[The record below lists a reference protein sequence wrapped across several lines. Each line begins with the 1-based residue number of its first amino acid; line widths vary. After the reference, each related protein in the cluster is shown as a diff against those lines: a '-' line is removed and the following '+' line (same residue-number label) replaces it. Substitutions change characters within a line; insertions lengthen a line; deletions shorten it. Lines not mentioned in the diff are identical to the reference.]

1 MTVISKAEKTEA
13 CGKLLIE
20 DFLEVIK
27 EQPKTLFKSEVFK
40 AGNSSFQIQLLVKGP
55 RNGNSDIVWAYVANP
70 TDTDLSVASI
80 SIEAKIMSPRST
92 EMINLKKVNHEKGFT
107 VKAKSHVGVRL
118 FRHAEY
124 EDVCKEGDDLLVEL
138 KMQLQG
144 TERRSSSCVATSLS
158 GMRKRRC
165 AGEVL
170 ANVYKKMR
178 DADFVLICNGESV
191 PCHKNILTAA
201 SSVFDAMLGNKMNK
215 EAIEGKVHVEI
226 SEEVGRAFVEYIYTA
241 KLDKDILEREAVSF
255 LEVGDKYQVPG
266 LKELAEEEM
275 IVQLTRENMVKLL
288 ALSDL
293 YRAKELREATIKF
306 TKLNMS
312 WLRED
317 QERMAELK
325 KVAMDLVL
333 ELL

>member
-1 MTVISKAEKTEA
+1 M
-13 CGKLLIE
+13 
-20 DFLEVIK
+20 
-27 EQPKTLFKSEVFK
+27 
-40 AGNSSFQIQLLVKGP
+40 
-55 RNGNSDIVWAYVANP
+55 
-70 TDTDLSVASI
+70 
-80 SIEAKIMSPRST
+80 
-92 EMINLKKVNHEKGFT
+92 
-107 VKAKSHVGVRL
+107 
-118 FRHAEY
+118 
-124 EDVCKEGDDLLVEL
+124 
-138 KMQLQG
+138 
-144 TERRSSSCVATSLS
+144 
-158 GMRKRRC
+158 
-165 AGEVL
+165 
-170 ANVYKKMR
+170 
-178 DADFVLICNGESV
+178 
-191 PCHKNILTAA
+191 
-201 SSVFDAMLGNKMNK
+201 
-215 EAIEGKVHVEI
+215 
-226 SEEVGRAFVEYIYTA
+226 EYIYTA

-325 KVAMDLVL
+325 KVGMDLVL